1 MIRQLQIV
9 LITVC
14 LILFFLLALA
24 LVFERSGWLPL
35 ANFGAQ
41 AIESIPPPV
50 QMLILLAV
58 LAMILLIAVLTI
70 HQLRGDVLITREG
83 EEGKVTIVESAIRRY
98 IRQVAMDMGAVRKV
112 RTRITNT
119 PQGLAVDLFA
129 NVIVTDT
136 LVRIEQTI
144 RSRVREAL
152 EQTLGVGGVASI
164 NVIVENFEKVRDH
177 TEPPEAG
184 VTLPAVRETAGEE
197 RAAEPTQYV
206 HLVPRPESTDVASES
221 PVETPDT
228 QSGEERR

>member
-1 MIRQLQIV
+1 MIRRLQII
-9 LITVC
+9 LITLC

-24 LVFERSGWLPL
+24 LVFERSGWQPL
-35 ANFGAQ
+35 ETFGAQ
-41 AIESIPPPV
+41 AIESIPPTL

-58 LAMILLIAVLTI
+58 LAAILLIGALTL

-83 EEGKVTIVESAIRRY
+83 EEGTVTIVESAIRRY

-136 LVRIEQTI
+136 LVKIEQTI

-164 NVIVENFEKVRDH
+164 NVIVENFEKVRERE
-177 TEPPEAG
+177 EPSEEG
-184 VTLPAVRETAGEE
+184 VTLPPAREPAGQE

-206 HLVPRPESTDVASES
+206 HLVHRPEVTDVPSES
-221 PVETPDT
+221 AVETSDARPT
-228 QSGEERR
+228 EENR